1 MKTKLNLF
9 LSWGIMTSILLSNCG
24 SKIDASRCVLLP
36 VADDPTVSYRIYFK
50 VGSQDDPAGKEGLAF
65 LTAHMLSEAA
75 TQSNSYE
82 EIIAKLFP
90 LAAPYDATV
99 SAEMTVISGR
109 VHRDNL
115 PAYYPLFTEAILK
128 PAFQEDDLNRL
139 KSNVL
144 NYLENVLKYANDE
157 ELGKAVLYNEIF
169 AGTGYGHPTE
179 GLINSINSITIN
191 DVKDF
196 YQKMYNRNNVIIG
209 LGGGYD
215 NETLTKLQKDL
226 ARLPRGV
233 ENIATRAVP
242 YDIQGLKV
250 TIVEKDANAT
260 AISLGFPIN
269 ITRENP
275 EWYALAVANSWFG
288 EHRNSSSH
296 LYQVIRET
304 RGLNYGDYSYIEHF
318 PNSGYYQFPPVN
330 VARHQQIFEIWIR
343 PVPNETR
350 HFVLRATMRELHNFI
365 ENGLTPEQF
374 NLTRNFLR
382 KYILHYA
389 PTTMMRLGYAI
400 DDKFYGIKGSHLE
413 NFRIALD
420 NMTVNDVNSAIRK
433 YLQYDNLQIVIVT
446 NEAEKLREDLL
457 ANTPSPIKY
466 VTPKPD
472 VVLKEDLEIAN
483 YPLAIQPENI
493 KIVNIRDLFYE

>member
-1 MKTKLNLF
+1 MKTKLTL
-9 LSWGIMTSILLSNCG
+9 LLIWGIMTSVLLFSC
-24 SKIDASRCVLLP
+24 SQKIDTSRCVLLP
-36 VADDPTVSYRIYFK
+36 VADDPTISFRIYFK

-75 TQSNSYE
+75 TQINSYE

-90 LAAPYDATV
+90 LAASYDATV

-109 VHRDNL
+109 VHKDNL
-115 PAYYPLFTEAILK
+115 SAYYPLFTEAILE

-139 KSNVL
+139 KSNAL

-179 GLINSINSITIN
+179 GLINSINSISIN

-196 YQKMYNRNNVIIG
+196 YQKMYNRNNIIIG

-215 NETLTKLQKDL
+215 NETLAKLQQDL
-226 ARLPRGV
+226 AQLPRGA
-233 ENIATRAVP
+233 ENVATRAVP

-250 TIVEKDANAT
+250 TIVEKDANAS

-343 PVPNETR
+343 PVPNEAR

-400 DDKFYGIKGSHLE
+400 DDKFYGIEGSHLE
-413 NFRIALD
+413 KLRNALD

-466 VTPKPD
+466 AAPKPEA
-472 VVLKEDLEIAN
+472 VLKEDNEIAN
-483 YPLAIQPENI
+483 YPLAIRPENI
-493 KIVNIRDLFYE
+493 KIVNVRDLFYE

>member
-1 MKTKLNLF
+1 MKTKLTLL
-9 LSWGIMTSILLSNCG
+9 LSWGIMTSVLLSNC
-24 SKIDASRCVLLP
+24 SQKIDASRCVLLP
-36 VADDPTVSYRIYFK
+36 VTDDPTVSFRIYFK

-75 TQSNSYE
+75 TQINSYD

-90 LAAPYDATV
+90 LAASYDATV

-109 VHRDNL
+109 VHEDNL
-115 PAYYPLFTEAILK
+115 PDYYPLFTEAILK

-215 NETLTKLQKDL
+215 NETLAKLQKDL

-374 NLTRNFLR
+374 NLTCNFLR

-389 PTTMMRLGYAI
+389 PTTTMRLGYAI